1 MSDGACINKE
11 PIGFA
16 SIVNFTFWS
25 RLMSAEKHSQSVMDQ
40 SLSFAVAQRT
50 LVAVP
55 VFNEAGFIEDILR
68 QVLRYAR
75 NVLVIDDGSTDGTS
89 AMLRR
94 HSAIK
99 VVSHSQNQG
108 YGRSLIDAFAFAA
121 ANGLDWLITIDADH
135 QHEPSYIPRFYEE
148 IRKDKAD
155 IISGSRYLVEAR
167 ASAISPP
174 AERAAINKEITQ
186 MLNSSLNLCL
196 TDAFCGFKAYRVKA
210 IAQIHLTEDG
220 YGLPL
225 QLWVRAAAAGLKIC
239 EIPVPMIYH
248 DPHRNFAGRLE
259 NPVFRLNYYLATLER
274 ALEQNG

>member
-1 MSDGACINKE
+1 MADEKRSQPVTGQTLKVPLA
-11 PIGFA
+11 A
-16 SIVNFTFWS
+16 S
-25 RLMSAEKHSQSVMDQ
+25 
-40 SLSFAVAQRT
+40 T

-89 AMLRR
+89 AMLKR
-94 HSAIK
+94 HPAVK

-108 YGRSLIDAFAFAA
+108 YGRSLINAFAFAA
-121 ANGLDWLITIDADH
+121 ANGFDWLITIEADH
-135 QHEPSYIPRFYEE
+135 QHEPSYIPRYYEK
-148 IRKDKAD
+148 IQKDNAD
-155 IISGSRYLVEAR
+155 IISGSRYLVEAGS
-167 ASAISPP
+167 SAISPP

-196 TDAFCGFKAYRVKA
+196 TDAFCGFKAYRVEA
-210 IAQIHLTEDG
+210 IARLNLTEDG

-225 QLWVRAAAAGLKIC
+225 QLWVRAAAARLKIR

-259 NPVFRLNYYLATLER
+259 DPVFRLNYYLATLER
-274 ALEQNG
+274 ELEQNG